1 MASATVEPQLVHL
14 LLTDVHSATELILV
28 DLVALEL
35 DHCKQLEL
43 AGQIRN
49 RGRISVTDHVNEGGS
64 VTLAIK
70 EFLLD

>member
-35 DHCKQLEL
+35 GHCKQLEL
-43 AGQIRN
+43 AGQIRY
-49 RGRISVTDHVNEGGS
+49 RGRISVTDHLNEGGS
-64 VTLAIK
+64 VTLTIK

>member
-14 LLTDVHSATELILV
+14 LLTDVHSATQLILV

-35 DHCKQLEL
+35 GHCKQLEL

-49 RGRISVTDHVNEGGS
+49 RGRISVTDHFNEGGS